1 MWTGP
6 ELPPE
11 NPLLGARHPPH
22 CRELKSSVL
31 RATLTAG
38 FWERGAPLSSRLG
51 VGGYRE
57 AWLCPAC
64 LLGPGRGWG

>member
-11 NPLLGARHPPH
+11 NPLLGARHLPH
-22 CRELKSSVL
+22 CREIKSSVL
-31 RATLTAG
+31 RATLTAR
-38 FWERGAPLSSRLG
+38 FWERGTLLSLRLE
-51 VGGYRE
+51 VRRYRE

-64 LLGPGRGWG
+64 LLGPGGG